1 MNYQKAL
8 IEIKK
13 LVHNYFT
20 EHLNPNRIYHTIQHT
35 ETVADWALQMAD
47 HYKLDVKSLFIVQA
61 AAWLCDIGVIDD
73 PEQPQ
78 KKSARLAGKLL
89 VKLPLDNNLI
99 KEIKSCI
106 VATEVP
112 QQPRNLAEQILCD
125 ATMFHLGSEDFP
137 SRSKLMRREHI
148 LLGGNKISKD
158 TWKKRDIELLQ
169 NHRFKTEYARELF
182 DTQKKINLDQ
192 LLESEINKTEITSES
207 HQPAIIDGNRKDHTS
222 ALVENEDISGENSKT
237 KNEKRPDRGIE
248 TMFRISSNNHQALS
262 QMADNKA
269 HIMITVNSIIISV
282 LLSVLFRSLD
292 NEPHLAIPVAILLMV
307 NVATII
313 FSILATRPNI
323 HSGHYSSE
331 DLKSEKLNLLFFGN
345 FYKMPLHDFS
355 ARMTH
360 LMENRNYLYNSLI
373 SNLHEQGLVLGKK
386 YTFLRISYNIFM
398 YGLIISIAAF
408 GIAIL
413 INRQ

>member
-20 EHLNPNRIYHTIQHT
+20 DHLNPNRIYHTIQHT

-47 HYKLDVKSLFIVQA
+47 HYMLDVKSLFVLQA
-61 AAWLCDIGVIDD
+61 AAWFNDIGVIDD

-78 KKSARLAGKLL
+78 KKSARLAAKLL

-106 VATEVP
+106 LATRVP
-112 QQPRNLAEQILCD
+112 QQPRNLTEQIVCD
-125 ATMFHLGSEDFP
+125 ASMFHLGSEDFP

-158 TWKKRDIELLQ
+158 TWRKRDIELLQ
-169 NHRFKTEYARELF
+169 NHRFKTEYAQELF
-182 DTQKKINLDQ
+182 DTQIKINLDQ
-192 LLESEINKTEITSES
+192 LLESELNKAAASSEDR
-207 HQPAIIDGNRKDHTS
+207 HLELIPRNQNNNDS
-222 ALVENEDISGENSKT
+222 AFVEHEDTPGENGKV

-282 LLSVLFRSLD
+282 LLSVLLRSLD
-292 NEPHLAIPVAILLMV
+292 NDPHLAIPVAILLMV
-307 NVATII
+307 NLATII

-323 HSGHYSSE
+323 HSGHYSDE
-331 DLKSEKLNLLFFGN
+331 DLKSEKVNLLFFGN
-345 FYKMPLHDFS
+345 FYKMPLQEFS
-355 ARMTH
+355 DRMTH

-398 YGLIISIAAF
+398 YGLVISIAAF

-413 INRQ
+413 NNR